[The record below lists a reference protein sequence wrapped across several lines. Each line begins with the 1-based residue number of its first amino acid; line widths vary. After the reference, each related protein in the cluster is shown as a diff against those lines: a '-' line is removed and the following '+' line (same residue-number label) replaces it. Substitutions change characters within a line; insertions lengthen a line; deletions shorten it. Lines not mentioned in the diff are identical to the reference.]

1 MQDLRLSE
9 RGQEML
15 ERLTKFIK
23 DEIIPGWVV
32 YQQQHA
38 KQKSR
43 WATPPV
49 LEELKDKAKAAGL
62 FNFFLPKDY
71 AESGGWTN
79 LEYSY
84 FAEAMGSVPI
94 VSTVVNHAA

>member
-1 MQDLRLSE
+1 MLGRL
-9 RGQEML
+9 
-15 ERLTKFIK
+15 KNFIK
-23 DEIIPGWVV
+23 DEIIPGWVI
-32 YQQQHA
+32 YKQQHA
-38 KQKSR
+38 ELKSR
-43 WATPPV
+43 WSTPPI

-71 AESGGWTN
+71 SESGGWTN

-94 VSTVVNHAA
+94 VSKI